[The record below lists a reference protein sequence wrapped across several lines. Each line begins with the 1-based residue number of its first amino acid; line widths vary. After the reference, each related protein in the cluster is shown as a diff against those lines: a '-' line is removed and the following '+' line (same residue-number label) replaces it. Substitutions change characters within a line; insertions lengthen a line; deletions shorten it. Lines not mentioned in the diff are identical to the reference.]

1 MLPTLISLS
10 FKAEGYVIGSSIKS
24 MDLAGRTV
32 TQFIQQLMRE
42 RDERVPASQ
51 SLEVA
56 KQIKERYS
64 YVCPDLVKVCNF
76 YAEG

>member
-1 MLPTLISLS
+1 MQ
-10 FKAEGYVIGSSIKS
+10 ADGYVIGSSIKS

-42 RDERVPASQ
+42 RDERVPSAQ
-51 SLEVA
+51 SLDVA

-64 YVCPDLVKVCNF
+64 YVCPDLVKVRD
-76 YAEG
+76 

>member
-1 MLPTLISLS
+1 
-10 FKAEGYVIGSSIKS
+10 

-51 SLEVA
+51 SLDVA

-64 YVCPDLVKVCNF
+64 YVCPDLVKVS
-76 YAEG
+76 